1 MSRIGKNPVVIPE
14 GVTVNIDGNVISV
27 KGKLGELSYTKRDEV
42 KIVQEDGRLV
52 FSVESPEFSSYWGLT
67 RTLVANMVEG
77 VSKGYSKTLEVVGT
91 GYKITQKGKYLVFF
105 LGHSH
110 DIWYEVPEGIT
121 AEVKDNKVT
130 LKGFDKQKVGQAA
143 AVIRSFRKPE
153 PYKGKGVRYLGE
165 VIKRKAGKSGK

>member
-1 MSRIGKNPVVIPE
+1 MSRIGKNPVILPA
-14 GVTVNIDGNVISV
+14 GVSVSINGSLISV
-27 KGKLGELSYTKRDEV
+27 KGGLGELTYTKRDEV
-42 KIVQEDGRLV
+42 NVSLEGESVV
-52 FSVESPEFSSYWGLT
+52 FSIENPEFSSYWGLT

-77 VSKGYSKTLEVVGT
+77 VSKGYSKTLEVIGT

-110 DIWYEVPEGIT
+110 DIWYEVPEGLT
-121 AEVKDNKVT
+121 AEIKDNKVT
-130 LKGFDKQKVGQAA
+130 IKGYDKQKVGQAA

>member
-1 MSRIGKNPVVIPE
+1 VSRIGKNPVIVPE
-14 GVTVNIDGNVISV
+14 DVTVKIDGNVIFV

-42 KIVQEDGRLV
+42 SVSQEGNKLV
-52 FSVESPEFSSYWGLT
+52 FSVESPEYSSYWGLT

-110 DIWYEVPEGIT
+110 DIWYEIPEGIT

-130 LKGFDKQKVGQAA
+130 LKGYDKQKVGQAA

-153 PYKGKGVRYLGE
+153 PYKGKGVRYHGE

>member
-1 MSRIGKNPVVIPE
+1 MSRIGKNPIVIPE
-14 GVTVNIDGNVISV
+14 GVTVKVEGNDISV
-27 KGKLGELSYTKRDEV
+27 KGKLGELTYTKRDEV
-42 KIVQEDGRLV
+42 NVNLDGNTVV
-52 FSVESPEFSSYWGLT
+52 FSVENSEYSSYWGLT

-77 VSKGYSKTLEVVGT
+77 VSNGFSKTLEVIGT

-121 AEVKDNKVT
+121 AEIKDNKVT

-153 PYKGKGVRYLGE
+153 PYKGKGVRYLNE

>member
-14 GVTVNIDGNVISV
+14 GVTVDIQGNVISV

-42 KIVQEDGRLV
+42 NVELDGNTV
-52 FSVESPEFSSYWGLT
+52 KFTIDNPEHSPYWGMT

-77 VSKGYSKTLEVVGT
+77 VSKGYSKTLEVIGT
-91 GYKITQKGKYLVFF
+91 GYKMTQKGKYLVFF

-110 DIWYEVPEGIT
+110 DIWYEVPEGLT

-130 LKGFDKQKVGQAA
+130 LKGCDKQQVGQAA

-165 VIKRKAGKSGK
+165 VIKKKAGKSGK

>member
-1 MSRIGKNPVVIPE
+1 MSRIGKNPVVLPE
-14 GVTVNIDGNVISV
+14 GVTVDLKGDVVSV
-27 KGKLGELSYTKRDEV
+27 KGKLGELTYTKRSEV
-42 KIVQEDGRLV
+42 NVNLENNSLV
-52 FSVESPEFSSYWGLT
+52 FSIDNPEFSSYWGMT

-77 VSKGYSKTLEVVGT
+77 VSKGYSKTLEVIGT

-110 DIWYEVPEGIT
+110 DIWYEIPEGLT
-121 AEVKDNKVT
+121 ADIKGNKVT
-130 LKGFDKQKVGQAA
+130 INGYDKQQVGQAA

-165 VIKRKAGKSGK
+165 VIKKKAGKSGK

>member
-1 MSRIGKNPVVIPE
+1 VSRIGKNPVVIPE
-14 GVTVNIDGNVISV
+14 GVTVNVEGSVVSV
-27 KGKLGELSYTKRDEV
+27 KGGLGNLTYTKRDEV
-42 KIVQEDGRLV
+42 NVDVEGNSIV
-52 FSVESPEFSSYWGLT
+52 FSVDKPEFSSYWGLT

-77 VSKGYSKTLEVVGT
+77 VSKGFSRTLEVIGT

-110 DIWYEVPEGIT
+110 DIWYEVPEGLT
-121 AEVKDNKVT
+121 AEIKDNKVT
-130 LKGFDKQKVGQAA
+130 IKGYDKQQVGQAA

-165 VIKRKAGKSGK
+165 TIRKKAGKSGK